1 MTPEVRMATAD
12 DAADLARLNQAFN
25 GGELLPASEIIESM
39 NRSSELIVV
48 ATIDG
53 KVVGFACAQSYKS
66 FCYREGLG
74 EITEMY
80 IEQAARRK
88 GLAASMI
95 ALLEDKLAERGVKN
109 IKILT
114 GSDNG
119 PAIRTYERCGYIK
132 DDEIFL
138 QKEL

>member
-1 MTPEVRMATAD
+1 MTTEVRMAMD
-12 DAADLARLNQAFN
+12 NDAADLARLNQAFN
-25 GGELLPASEIIESM
+25 GGELLPASGIIENM
-39 NRSSELIVV
+39 NRNSELIVV
-48 ATIDG
+48 ATMEG

-66 FCYREGLG
+66 FCYQEGQG

-88 GLAASMI
+88 GLATSMI
-95 ALLEDKLAERGVKN
+95 TLLEDKLAKRGVKN

-114 GSDNG
+114 GSDNDS
-119 PAIRTYERCGYIK
+119 AIKTYERCGYVK

>member
-1 MTPEVRMATAD
+1 MTTEVRMATAD

-39 NRSSELIVV
+39 NRNSELIVV
-48 ATIDG
+48 ATMNG
-53 KVVGFACAQSYKS
+53 RVVGFACAQSYKS

-88 GLAASMI
+88 GLATSMI
-95 ALLEDKLAERGVKN
+95 ALLEDKLAECGVKV

-114 GSDNG
+114 GSDND
-119 PAIRTYERCGYIK
+119 PAIKTYERCGYVK

>member
-1 MTPEVRMATAD
+1 MTTEVRMATAD

-39 NRSSELIVV
+39 NRNSELIVV
-48 ATIDG
+48 ATMNG
-53 KVVGFACAQSYKS
+53 RVVGFACAQSYKS

-88 GLAASMI
+88 GLATSMI
-95 ALLEDKLAERGVKN
+95 ALLEDKLAERGVKV

-114 GSDNG
+114 GSDND
-119 PAIRTYERCGYIK
+119 PAIKTYERCGYVK